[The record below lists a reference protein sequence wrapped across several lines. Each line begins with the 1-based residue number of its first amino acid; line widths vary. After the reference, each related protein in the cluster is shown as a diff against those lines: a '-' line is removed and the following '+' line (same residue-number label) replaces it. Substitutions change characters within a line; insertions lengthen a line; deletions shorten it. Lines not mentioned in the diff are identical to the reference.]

1 VAFFG
6 KLLNYIFNL
15 GAGMIMKDIKITMVG
30 MGYVGLVSGAAFAK
44 HGFDTTCT
52 STTKEKAED
61 LNKGIS
67 PFFEP
72 GLDEL
77 VKEGVDAGLLH
88 GSTDNKA
95 CVLASDITFICVGT
109 PSLPD
114 GSIDLGH
121 VKSVSREIG
130 EALGEMDRYHVVVA
144 KSTITPST
152 TDSLILPILH
162 ESSKKKVG
170 EDFGLCMN
178 PEFLREGAALHDSL
192 HPDRIVVGGYDQKS
206 IDFVMQVYEG
216 FDCPK
221 FETDLRTAE
230 MVKYGAN
237 CLLATKITF
246 ANEMANICEFVGVDV
261 YQVMK
266 GVGMDFRINPAFLN
280 AGVGFG
286 GSCFPKDVNA
296 ITAFAK
302 SKGYQ
307 PRIMQAILDVNK
319 TQPHRILEIANE
331 KLGGVTDKQIA
342 LLGLSFKPDTDD
354 VRYTRALPIAE
365 ALISEGA
372 KVMAYD
378 PQATENFKKLTEKPI
393 NYVGSAKEAL
403 KDADICI
410 VQSDWKEFRELTPAD
425 FKGLMKEPVILDG
438 RRTYDPEN
446 FKKEGITY
454 YGIGWKNL

>member
-1 VAFFG
+1 MG
-6 KLLNYIFNL
+6 
-15 GAGMIMKDIKITMVG
+15 DIKITMIG
-30 MGYVGLVSGAAFAK
+30 MGYVGLVTGAAFAK

-52 STTKEKAED
+52 TTTPEKAEN
-61 LNKGIS
+61 LNKGIT
-67 PFFEP
+67 PFYEP

-77 VKEGVDAGLLH
+77 VKEGVDKGLFH
-88 GSTDNKA
+88 GATDNIK
-95 CVLASDITFICVGT
+95 CVKESDITFICVGT
-109 PSLPD
+109 PSLAD

-121 VKSVSREIG
+121 VEKVANDIG
-130 EALGEMDRYHVVVA
+130 LALADMNKYHVVVA

-152 TDSLILPILH
+152 TDSLILPII
-162 ESSKKKVG
+162 EEKSGKKVG
-170 EDFGLCMN
+170 KDFGLCMN
-178 PEFLREGAALHDSL
+178 PEFLREGAALQDSL

-221 FETDLRTAE
+221 FTTDLRTAE

-246 ANEMANICEFVGVDV
+246 ANEFANICEFYNVDV
-261 YQVMK
+261 YEMMK

-296 ITAFAK
+296 ITATAKKNGYTPRILTAVLEVNETQPLRVVELAEEK
-302 SKGYQ
+302 SKG
-307 PRIMQAILDVNK
+307 LK
-319 TQPHRILEIANE
+319 
-331 KLGGVTDKQIA
+331 DKRVA

-365 ALISEGA
+365 ALNEKGA
-372 KVMAYD
+372 RVVAYD
-378 PQATENFKKLTEKPI
+378 PKAIENFQKLTNKPI
-393 NYVGSAKEAL
+393 IYVKSAKEAL

-410 VQSDWKEFRELTPAD
+410 IQSDWSEFKSISPQEFKE
-425 FKGLMKEPVILDG
+425 LMKTPLIIDG
-438 RRTYDPEN
+438 RRSFDPARI
-446 FKKEGITY
+446 KKEGISY
-454 YGIGWKNL
+454 FGIGWKNH

>member
-1 VAFFG
+1 
-6 KLLNYIFNL
+6 
-15 GAGMIMKDIKITMVG
+15 MSDIKITMVG
-30 MGYVGLVSGAAFAK
+30 MGYVGLVTGAAFAK

-52 STTKEKAED
+52 TTTKEKAER

-67 PFFEP
+67 PFYEP

-77 VKEGVDAGLLH
+77 VKEVVDAGLFH
-88 GSTDNKA
+88 GSTDNIA
-95 CVLASDITFICVGT
+95 CVKASDITFICVGT
-109 PSLPD
+109 PSLSD

-121 VKSVSREIG
+121 IKSSSEDIG
-130 EALGEMDRYHVVVA
+130 MALKEMDKYHVVVA

-152 TDSLILPILH
+152 TDSLILPIL
-162 ESSKKKVG
+162 EEKSQKKVG

-206 IDFVMQVYEG
+206 IDFVMQVYKG

-230 MVKYGAN
+230 MIKYGAN
-237 CLLATKITF
+237 CLLATKITY
-246 ANEMANICEFVGVDV
+246 ANEMANICEFFGVDV
-261 YQVMK
+261 YEVMK
-266 GVGMDFRINPAFLN
+266 GVGMDFRINPSFLN
-280 AGVGFG
+280 AGVGYG

-302 SKGYQ
+302 ERGYN
-307 PRIMQAILDVNK
+307 PRIFSAILDVNK
-319 TQPHRILEIANE
+319 TQPLRVIEIANN
-331 KLGGVTDKQIA
+331 KLGGVSKKRVA

-365 ALISEGA
+365 SLIAGGA
-372 KVMAYD
+372 EVIAYD
-378 PQATENFKKLTEKPI
+378 PKATENFKKLTQIPI
-393 NYVGSAKEAL
+393 TYVSTAKEAL
-403 KDADICI
+403 KDADICVI
-410 VQSDWKEFRELTPAD
+410 QSDWEEFKDLSPSD
-425 FKGLMKEPVILDG
+425 FKELMKNPIILDG
-438 RRTYDPEN
+438 RRTFNPQKFIE
-446 FKKEGITY
+446 EGITY

>member
-1 VAFFG
+1 
-6 KLLNYIFNL
+6 
-15 GAGMIMKDIKITMVG
+15 MKDIKITMVG
-30 MGYVGLVSGAAFAK
+30 MGYVGLVTGAAFAK

-52 STTKEKAED
+52 TTTAEKAEQ

-67 PFFEP
+67 PFYEP

-77 VKEGVDAGLLH
+77 VKEVVDAGLFH

-95 CVLASDITFICVGT
+95 CVNTSDITFICVGT
-109 PSLPD
+109 PSLED

-121 VKSVSREIG
+121 VESVSKDIG
-130 EALGEMDRYHVVVA
+130 EALADMDKYHVVVA

-152 TDSLILPILH
+152 TDSLILPNLEEH
-162 ESSKKKVG
+162 SKKKVG

-246 ANEMANICEFVGVDV
+246 ANEMANICEFFGVDV
-261 YQVMK
+261 YEVMK

-296 ITAFAK
+296 ITATAK
-302 SKGYQ
+302 SKGYT

-319 TQPHRILEIANE
+319 TQPLRIIEIADE
-331 KLGGVTDKQIA
+331 KLGGVKGKRVA

-365 ALISEGA
+365 ALIDSGA
-372 KVMAYD
+372 EVTAYD
-378 PQATENFKKLTEKPI
+378 PQATENFKKLTDKPI
-393 NYVGSAKEAL
+393 TYTESAKEAISQ
-403 KDADICI
+403 ADICI
-410 VQSDWKEFRELTPAD
+410 IQSGWKEIKDLTPSD
-425 FKGLMKEPVILDG
+425 FKGLMKSPVILDG
-438 RRTYDPEN
+438 RRTYDPVELIDQ
-446 FKKEGITY
+446 GITY
-454 YGIGWKNL
+454 YGIGWKNR

>member
-1 VAFFG
+1 
-6 KLLNYIFNL
+6 
-15 GAGMIMKDIKITMVG
+15 MEDIKITMIG
-30 MGYVGLVSGAAFAK
+30 MGYVGLVTGAAFAK

-52 STTKEKAED
+52 TTTPEKAER
-61 LNKGIS
+61 LNQGIP
-67 PFFEP
+67 PFYEP

-77 VKEGVDAGLLH
+77 VREVVDKGLFH
-88 GSTDNKA
+88 GATDNIR
-95 CVLASDITFICVGT
+95 CVRESDITFICVGT

-121 VKSVSREIG
+121 VEKVAGDIG
-130 EALGEMDRYHVVVA
+130 SALAEKESYHVVVA
-144 KSTITPST
+144 KSTIIPST
-152 TDSLILPILH
+152 TDSLILPILKKY
-162 ESSKKKVG
+162 SGKKVG

-178 PEFLREGAALHDSL
+178 PEFLREGAALQDSL

-206 IDFVMQVYEG
+206 IDFVMKVYIG

-246 ANEMANICEFVGVDV
+246 ANEFANICEYYNVDV
-261 YQVMK
+261 YEVMK

-296 ITAFAK
+296 ITAASRK
-302 SKGYQ
+302 NGYS
-307 PRIMQAILDVNK
+307 PRILAAVLEVNE
-319 TQPHRILEIANE
+319 TQPLRVVELAE
-331 KLGGVTDKQIA
+331 KKAHGLQNKRIA

-365 ALISEGA
+365 ALIEKGA
-372 KVMAYD
+372 KVVAFD
-378 PQATENFKKLTEKPI
+378 PKAIDNFKKLINRPI
-393 NYVGSAKEAL
+393 VYAKSAEEAL
-403 KDADICI
+403 KGSDICI
-410 VQSDWKEFRELTPAD
+410 IQSDWSEFKTIPPKEFKR
-425 FKGLMKEPVILDG
+425 LMKTPLIIDG
-438 RRTYDPEN
+438 RRSFDP
-446 FKKEGITY
+446 KQLIKEGISY
-454 YGIGWKNL
+454 YGVGWKNR

>member
-1 VAFFG
+1 MG
-6 KLLNYIFNL
+6 DQKLT
-15 GAGMIMKDIKITMVG
+15 MIG
-30 MGYVGLVSGAAFAK
+30 MGYVGLVTGAAFAK

-52 STTKEKAED
+52 TTTPEKAER
-61 LNKGIS
+61 LNKGIT
-67 PFFEP
+67 PFYEP

-77 VKEGVDAGLLH
+77 VKEVVDKGLFH
-88 GSTDNKA
+88 GSTDNIS
-95 CVLASDITFICVGT
+95 CVKNSGITFICVGT

-114 GSIDLGH
+114 GSIDLCH
-121 VKSVSREIG
+121 VEKASADIGKALAEIDG
-130 EALGEMDRYHVVVA
+130 YHVVVA

-152 TDSLILPILH
+152 TDSLILPIL
-162 ESSKKKVG
+162 EEKSKKKVG
-170 EDFGLCMN
+170 KDFGLCMN
-178 PEFLREGAALHDSL
+178 PEFLREGAALQDSL

-206 IDFVMQVYEG
+206 IDTVMKVYEG

-230 MVKYGAN
+230 MIKYGAN

-246 ANEMANICEFVGVDV
+246 ANEFANICEFFGVDV
-261 YQVMK
+261 YEMMK

-302 SKGYQ
+302 SKGYT
-307 PRIMQAILDVNK
+307 PRILNAILDVNK
-319 TQPHRILEIANE
+319 TQPLRIIELVE
-331 KLGGVTDKQIA
+331 KKAGGVDNKRIA

-365 ALISEGA
+365 ALVDLGA
-372 KVMAYD
+372 EVIAYD
-378 PQATENFKKLTEKPI
+378 PKAVDNFKKLTEKPI
-393 NYVGSAKEAL
+393 TYATSAKEAL

-410 VQSDWKEFRELTPAD
+410 IQSDWSEFKSLKPED
-425 FKGLMKEPVILDG
+425 FKELMKTPFIIDG
-438 RRTYDPEN
+438 RRTFDP
-446 FKKEGITY
+446 KEFIGQGITY
-454 YGIGWKNL
+454 FGIGWKNR